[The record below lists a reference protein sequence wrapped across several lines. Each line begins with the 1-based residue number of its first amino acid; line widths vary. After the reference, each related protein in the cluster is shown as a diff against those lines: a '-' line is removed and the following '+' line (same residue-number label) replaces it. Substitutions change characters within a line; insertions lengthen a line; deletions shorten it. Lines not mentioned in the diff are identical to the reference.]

1 MHLDLTQAVAETV
14 AQAVAQVV
22 VVPLALALVVEVDA
36 VKLSKR

>member
-22 VVPLALALVVEVDA
+22 VVPLALVVEVDA